1 MTLIFYSANDSWE
14 DWSAYLSRDVP
25 EIPMRHWDEPGNDA
39 AVRFALVWNPP
50 RGELRR
56 RFPNLE
62 YIFSLGAGVDA
73 LLDDPDLPHS
83 VPVVR
88 MVEEALVIGMTEY
101 VALHVLR
108 IHRQQRDF
116 EIQQRAGEWRQ
127 IVTPLAPDRKV
138 GLMGLGVLG
147 SDAAAALTALR
158 FDVASWTR
166 TPKAVPGVYCF
177 HGDDGLGPFLART
190 EILVALLPLTDD
202 TRGILNADLFA
213 QLPKGAGL
221 INAGRGGLQVE
232 ADIITALDS
241 GQLSEAV
248 LDVFS
253 TEPLPEG
260 NPLWRHPKVT
270 LTPHNAA
277 LTGSET
283 GAREVAANLQ
293 RVLAGERPH
302 NIVDTKAGY

>member
-1 MTLIFYSANDSWE
+1 MTLIFFSESDRWD
-14 DWSAYLSRDVP
+14 DWAGHLRREVP
-25 EIPMRHWDEPGNDA
+25 EVPLRHWDDA
-39 AVRFALVWNPP
+39 GDDAEVRFALVWKPP
-50 RGELRR
+50 PGELKR

-73 LLDDPDLPHS
+73 LLDDPDLPAG

-108 IHRQQRDF
+108 LHRRQRDI
-116 EIQQRAGEWRQ
+116 EAQQRARIWDQ
-127 IVTPLAPDRKV
+127 IETPLAPDRRV

-166 TPKAVPGVYCF
+166 TPKDVPGGTGF
-177 HGDDGLGPFLART
+177 HGDAGLAPFLART
-190 EILVALLPLTDD
+190 DILVALVPLTDQ
-202 TRGILNADLFA
+202 TRGILNAELFA
-213 QLPKGAGL
+213 QLPAGAGL

-232 ADIITALDS
+232 ADIIAALDS

-253 TEPLPEG
+253 TEPLPTD
-260 NPLWRHPKVT
+260 NPLWQHPGVT

-277 LTGSET
+277 LTGSAT
-283 GAREVAANLQ
+283 GAREVAGNLK
-293 RVLAGERPH
+293 RVLAGEPPRNVVNP
-302 NIVDTKAGY
+302 DAGY

>member
-1 MTLIFYSANDSWE
+1 LRRE
-14 DWSAYLSRDVP
+14 VP
-25 EIPMRHWDEPGNDA
+25 EIPLRHWDEDFDDSG
-39 AVRFALVWNPP
+39 VRFALVWNPP
-50 RGELRR
+50 PGELKQ
-56 RFPNLE
+56 RFTNLQ

-73 LLDDPDLPHS
+73 LLDDPNLPEG

-108 IHRQQRDF
+108 LHRRQR
-116 EIQQRAGEWRQ
+116 ELEAQQRAGEWHP
-127 IVTPLAPDRKV
+127 IATPLAPDRRV

-147 SDAAAALTALR
+147 GDAAQALRALR

-166 TPKAVPGVYCF
+166 TPRQVPGVTGF
-177 HGDDGLGPFLART
+177 HGPDGLDAFLART
-190 EILVALLPLTDD
+190 EILVALLPLTDA
-202 TRGILNADLFA
+202 TRGILSRNLFVR
-213 QLPKGAGL
+213 LPEGAGL

-232 ADIITALDS
+232 EDIIAALDS

-253 TEPLPEG
+253 KEPLPLE
-260 NPLWRHPKVT
+260 NPLWGHPKVT

-277 LTGSET
+277 LTGSAT
-283 GAREVAANLQ
+283 GAQQVGANLR
-293 RVLAGERPH
+293 RVLAGEQPH
-302 NIVDTKAGY
+302 NIVNSNAGY

>member
-1 MTLIFYSANDSWE
+1 MTLIFYSASDRWD
-14 DWSAYLSRDVP
+14 DWADHLRREVPDVP
-25 EIPMRHWDEPGNDA
+25 LRHWNEDGDDA

-50 RGELRR
+50 PGELKR

-62 YIFSLGAGVDA
+62 FIFSLGAGVDA
-73 LLDDPDLPHS
+73 LLDDPDLPKG

-108 IHRQQRDF
+108 LHRQQRDL
-116 EIQQRAGEWRQ
+116 EAQQRATEWRQ
-127 IVTPLAPDRKV
+127 IATPLAPDRRV

-147 SDAAAALTALR
+147 ADAAQALTALR

-166 TPKAVPGVYCF
+166 TPRKVPGVTGF
-177 HGDDGLGPFLART
+177 HGAEGLDAFLAQT
-190 EILVALLPLTDD
+190 EILVALLPLTDT
-202 TRGILNADLFA
+202 TRGILRRDLFDR
-213 QLPKGAGL
+213 LPEGAGL

-232 ADIITALDS
+232 GDIIAALDS

-253 TEPLPEG
+253 TEPLPSE
-260 NPLWRHPKVT
+260 NPLWAHPKVT

-277 LTGSET
+277 LTGSAT
-283 GAREVAANLQ
+283 GAREVGANLR
-293 RVLAGERPH
+293 RVLAGEQPH
-302 NIVDTKAGY
+302 NIVNPDAGY